1 MELVDKLYGYLGS
14 YLWRRGISCKVV
26 FVTIR
31 SEIQKSH
38 FQSTFLVIL
47 GQNGKGSKIVVKVD
61 SGQNRLISHITC
73 KSPNDVLVL
82 K

>member
-26 FVTIR
+26 IVTIR
-31 SEIQKSH
+31 SEIQESH

-47 GQNGKGSKIVVKVD
+47 GQNGHGS
-61 SGQNRLISHITC
+61 SEYSRQNVLSDLSTELTKRNSLI
-73 KSPNDVLVL
+73 
-82 K
+82 